1 MRESSSFIDLKKL
14 KSMKLNLFALAQSAP
29 EKRGGLEPRASLVP
43 CRGHGREP
51 NGNSVIYW
59 NEFRSGQIGD
69 VTFQEYDDNQYCYI
83 EIGTKCKAG
92 VEAEFSFV
100 QLEKSPFSQE
110 CLYDWMHFTYTDR
123 KGRFQETNK
132 VCGCYSS
139 TGNACDLETYQTISQ
154 IAPMT
159 QVSKYVMQ
167 GSDHRLIF
175 KSDNTQSGGSIQ
187 VDWECLPDPTATP
200 QPTTTVA
207 DMAHARLT
215 GRPEQSKALKRA
227 LTILYST
234 KNKL

>member
-1 MRESSSFIDLKKL
+1 
-14 KSMKLNLFALAQSAP
+14 MKLYLFALAQSAP
-29 EKRGGLEPRASLVP
+29 EKRGSLEPRILAP

-59 NEFRSGQIGD
+59 NEFWSGQIGD
-69 VTFQEYDDNQYCYI
+69 ITFQEYDDNQYCYI

-92 VEAEFSFV
+92 LEAEFSFV
-100 QLEKSPFSQE
+100 QLEKSPFSHTEE

-139 TGNACDLETYQTISQ
+139 TGNACDLETYKTSSQ

-175 KSDNTQSGGSIQ
+175 KSDITQSGGSIQ
-187 VDWECLPDPTATP
+187 VDWECLPDPAPTP
-200 QPTTTVA
+200 PP
-207 DMAHARLT
+207 ARSDLSRLKQTSVLLRSPARPLSLSLSLSFSGLKLT
-215 GRPEQSKALKRA
+215 MERLSKE
-227 LTILYST
+227 I
-234 KNKL
+234 